1 MLPIAVALARARNA
15 MLEIV
20 LLGETAERLPE
31 TQAEL
36 GARAGRECPRGL
48 RLWVPRNRGAELR
61 RLTEADRGLMR
72 SEEHT
77 SEIQSLMRISYAVF
91 CLKKKTKTNTQMK
104 SS

>member
-48 RLWVPRNRGAELR
+48 RLWVPRNRGAALR
-61 RLTEADRGLMR
+61 RLTEADRGLMVLPADAPAWAAGEVEVILDR
-72 SEEHT
+72 
-77 SEIQSLMRISYAVF
+77 EIGRASGRDRVCQYV
-91 CLKKKTKTNTQMK
+91 
-104 SS
+104 

>member
-48 RLWVPRNRGAELR
+48 RLWVPRNRGAALR
-61 RLTEADRGLMR
+61 LLTAADRDR
-72 SEEHT
+72 T
-77 SEIQSLMRISYAVF
+77 SVVSGKRGSDSVDLGGGRMI
-91 CLKKKTKTNTQMK
+91 KKKTKSKNTRT
-104 SS
+104 